1 MTGAIS
7 SKSSTDD
14 AQRHFYD
21 EECDPEFEIVRPH
34 SCGRL
39 YEYLMEQKF
48 QTGLS
53 MISMKLSGCSVLEIC
68 CGSGMMSEK
77 FAARGAQVTGL
88 DFSPAAI
95 ERARERARRFN
106 FQARFLVGDAEN
118 LEFRDRSFDVVAV
131 HDGLHHLNDP
141 FRAIGEMARVTRG
154 AIILMDPADAA
165 LTKLAVRLGIAVDV
179 EEAGNEVKRLV
190 PSEVVASLQE
200 RGFEQIRWQRT
211 LMYYPHQPNGWFKV
225 LSSPWLF
232 WAAKGAFLTINT
244 VAGRWGNKLALGGQ
258 RFERP

>member
-1 MTGAIS
+1 MSGALS
-7 SKSSTDD
+7 SRNFADD

-48 QTGLS
+48 QAGLD
-53 MISMKLSGCSVLEIC
+53 MVGMKLRGCSVLEIC

-77 FAARGAQVTGL
+77 FAARGALVTGV

-95 ERARERARRFN
+95 ERASERARRFD

-118 LEFRDRSFDVVAV
+118 LEFSDRSFDVVAV

-154 AIILMDPADAA
+154 ALIIMDPTVAA
-165 LTKLAVRLGIAVDV
+165 LTKLAVKLGIAVDV
-179 EEAGNEVKRLV
+179 EDAGNEVKRLV
-190 PSEVVASLQE
+190 PSEVAACLRE
-200 RGFEQIRWQRT
+200 RGFGQIRWRRT
-211 LMYYPHQPNGWFKV
+211 LMYYPHQPTGWFKL
-225 LSSPWLF
+225 LSSPLLF
-232 WAAKGAFLTINT
+232 WAAKGAFLTANR
-244 VAGRWGNKLALGGQ
+244 VVGNWGNKLSLGAQ
-258 RFERP
+258 RLERP